1 MTDTSPGEVNAQQ
14 MRAVRAIVCALLAV
28 AFHGSIVAHIWAIF
42 AIVWT
47 LPINWDAPALQ
58 WFRRG

>member
-1 MTDTSPGEVNAQQ
+1 MNAQQ

-42 AIVWT
+42 AIVWL

-58 WFRRG
+58 WFRRGDR